1 MRVLA
6 VTGVKRIAQMPQV
19 PTVSEAGVPGYVEGN
34 WQAVLVPSKT
44 PRPVINRLNQELVR
58 IVKMPEISAQI
69 LQVGAEVIASTP
81 DETGTLIRNDLKK
94 FQTFILQMAITVMR
108 QL

>member
-1 MRVLA
+1 MKVLA
-6 VTGVKRIAQMPQV
+6 VTGVKRIAQMPEV

-58 IVKMPEISAQI
+58 IVKTPEISAQI

-81 DETGTLIRNDLKK
+81 DETGMLIRNDLKK
-94 FQTFILQMAITVMR
+94 YADVIK
-108 QL
+108 QLNIKAE

>member
-1 MRVLA
+1 MKVLA
-6 VTGVKRIAQMPQV
+6 VTGVKRIAQMPEV

-44 PRPVINRLNQELVR
+44 PPPVINRLNQELVR
-58 IVKMPEISAQI
+58 IVKTPEISAQI

-81 DETGTLIRNDLKK
+81 EETGALIRNDLRKYADVVK
-94 FQTFILQMAITVMR
+94 
-108 QL
+108 QLNIKVE